1 MRLIQIGSF
10 SLIFL
15 LFSSCGSTKKM
26 DTLSFLTG
34 NTWVL
39 SSLMGEDVD
48 QIKFPDGLPTF
59 SFLEG
64 GKLAGYAGCNNF
76 SGGFS
81 LEGTSV
87 KLDPGAMTRKACEGV
102 AEDEFISAM
111 SKVKNIKAGKDK
123 LTLLDGTTEIMRLI
137 PKSE

>member
-1 MRLIQIGSF
+1 MRLVQIGTF

-15 LFSSCGSTKKM
+15 LFSNCGSTEKM
-26 DTLSFLTG
+26 NTLGILTSK
-34 NTWVL
+34 TWEL
-39 SSLMGEDVD
+39 ASLMGEDVD
-48 QIKFPDGLPTF
+48 QVKFPDGLPSL

-64 GKLAGYAGCNNF
+64 GKLAGFAGCNNF

-111 SKVKNIKAGKDK
+111 GKAKNIKAGKDI